1 MKVSDAYGPQQVQV
15 SNQKDTAAVKEA
27 EERRRQE
34 QQDEVARQGDRV
46 EISSASREVARA
58 KEAVDGAA
66 ETRAD
71 KVAEIKA
78 QVDEGRYE
86 VDARKVADRMLQ
98 DVMKDLI

>member
-15 SNQKDTAAVKEA
+15 SNQKDTAAAKEA

-34 QQDEVARQGDRV
+34 QQDQVARQGDRV
-46 EISSASREVARA
+46 EISTASREVARA
-58 KEAVDGAA
+58 KEATTGAA

-78 QVDEGRYE
+78 QLDEGRYE

-98 DVMKDLI
+98 DVMKDLV

>member
-1 MKVSDAYGPQQVQV
+1 MKVSDAYGRQQVQV

-58 KEAVDGAA
+58 KEAADGAA